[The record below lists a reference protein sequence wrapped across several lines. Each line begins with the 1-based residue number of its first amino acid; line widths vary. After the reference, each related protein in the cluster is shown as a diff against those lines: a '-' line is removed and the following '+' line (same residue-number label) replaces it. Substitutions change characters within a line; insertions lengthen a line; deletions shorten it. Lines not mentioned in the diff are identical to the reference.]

1 MTAYVHHV
9 PGRLRVRS
17 ASIKRNED
25 RARTARR
32 ALRTQPGV
40 RRVETNPLTGSITIR
55 YEVGKTSQAALMQF
69 LAKNG
74 YLTPGAP
81 AASSP
86 DFAEKLITALAE
98 KAVERALLAVV
109 AAVL

>member
-1 MTAYVHHV
+1 
-9 PGRLRVRS
+9 VRS

-40 RRVETNPLTGSITIR
+40 SRVETNPLTGSITIR

-81 AASSP
+81 AASP
-86 DFAEKLITALAE
+86 DALEKLLTALAE
-98 KAVERALLAVV
+98 KAVEKSLLALV